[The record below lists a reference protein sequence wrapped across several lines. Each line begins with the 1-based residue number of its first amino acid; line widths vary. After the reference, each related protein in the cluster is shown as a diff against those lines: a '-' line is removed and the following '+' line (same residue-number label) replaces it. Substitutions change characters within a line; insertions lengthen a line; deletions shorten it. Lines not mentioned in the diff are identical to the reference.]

1 MKNILFLLLT
11 QFLFSQIEKTIG
23 DFQELKV
30 LDGINLVLEEGEE
43 NILKITGDNI
53 DNVVV
58 INKSGS
64 LTVRMQLVKKLKGQN
79 TVVKLTHKSRVFLIE
94 AKEGATVI
102 SKNKINQSTLYLKS
116 GSGGQIELEIET
128 EKTVANSNSGGVI
141 NLKGNTFS
149 FEANAKS
156 GAIIKA
162 YELTSSQTKVKASSG
177 GSCKAYARD
186 IFEANASLGGF
197 IEVFGNPKTFNQVIS
212 LGGNIMEQKND

>member
-79 TVVKLTHKSRVFLIE
+79 TVVKLTHKSRIFLIE
-94 AKEGATVI
+94 AKEGATRI
-102 SKNKINQSTLYLKS
+102 W
-116 GSGGQIELEIET
+116 
-128 EKTVANSNSGGVI
+128 
-141 NLKGNTFS
+141 
-149 FEANAKS
+149 
-156 GAIIKA
+156 
-162 YELTSSQTKVKASSG
+162 
-177 GSCKAYARD
+177 
-186 IFEANASLGGF
+186 
-197 IEVFGNPKTFNQVIS
+197 
-212 LGGNIMEQKND
+212 